1 MFYNIGLKMID
12 PEYDSEKI
20 AEEST
25 YNIIIK
31 KNIKLEEKVE
41 QKKKKKCC

>member
-1 MFYNIGLKMID
+1 MFYYIGLKMID
-12 PEYDSEKI
+12 PEYDSEKSV
-20 AEEST
+20 EESM

-41 QKKKKKCC
+41 PKKKKKCC

>member
-1 MFYNIGLKMID
+1 MFYYIGLKMID
-12 PEYDSEKI
+12 PEFDREKS
-20 AEEST
+20 AEESM

-41 QKKKKKCC
+41 NKKKKKCC